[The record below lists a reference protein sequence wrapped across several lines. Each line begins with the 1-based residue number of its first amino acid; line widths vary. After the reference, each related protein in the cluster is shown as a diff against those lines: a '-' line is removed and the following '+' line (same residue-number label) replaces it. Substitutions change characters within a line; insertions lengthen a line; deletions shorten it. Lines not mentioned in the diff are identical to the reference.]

1 MVEEIVGPMSEPGED
16 DEEYLAIDQDTYQ
29 VDGSLDI
36 DEADGELARVSLM
49 VPTRPLADLYRP
61 PRHDSKVGDQLMH
74 NNFALEVTEMQG
86 GKIEKILVTRLVRP
100 EEVVT

>member
-1 MVEEIVGPMSEPGED
+1 MIILVDEYGGVAGLLTLKEMVEEIVGPMSELGED

-61 PRHDSKVGDQLMH
+61 AS
-74 NNFALEVTEMQG
+74 T
-86 GKIEKILVTRLVRP
+86 
-100 EEVVT
+100 